1 MNTGE
6 ELDYV
11 REKTSL
17 QLDDKLESSKWKMV
31 SGTVN
36 KSVIVYVT
44 KENVR
49 NTFPSI
55 KFMFVL
61 ERHSALQAAAILA
74 PTAVMILINLIV
86 LFIDPNLSE
95 RVCLSGFNAI
105 THFLFLQQLYWA
117 IPHNGDSVPNVC
129 KL

>member
-6 ELDYV
+6 ELDYE
-11 REKTSL
+11 REKTLL
-17 QLDDKLESSKWKMV
+17 QLDDKLMDSKWKMV

-36 KSVIVYVT
+36 KSTIVYLT
-44 KENVR
+44 KEKVR

-55 KFMFVL
+55 KFIFVL

-74 PTAVMILINLIV
+74 PTAVIILINLLV
-86 LFIDPNLSE
+86 LFIDPDLSE
-95 RVCLSGFNAI
+95 RVSLLGFNAV
-105 THFLFLQQLYWA
+105 THFMFLQQLYWA

-129 KL
+129 K